1 MKLTTSLALVLTK
14 LMFNVVR
21 MFGRVAM
28 KIELRKIL
36 AAIVILIGA
45 MAASPVLA
53 DYEDGVAAIERGQYA
68 AALKEFLPLA
78 DQGHAAAQYYL
89 GLMYE
94 QGDGVEQ
101 DHVESA
107 RWYTRAAEQGDGL
120 SQMSLSFL
128 YLEGEG
134 VALDLVEALKWLYLA
149 KDSPIRGA
157 DMGIDLT
164 EQKMTPAQIESARQK
179 AQAWRPKVESET
191 VE

>member
-1 MKLTTSLALVLTK
+1 
-14 LMFNVVR
+14 MFNVVR

-28 KIELRKIL
+28 KIELRKFL
-36 AAIVILIGA
+36 AAIVIMIGA
-45 MAASPVLA
+45 LSASPVLA

-68 AALKEFLPLA
+68 TALKEFLPLA
-78 DQGHAAAQYYL
+78 KAGHAPAQYYL

-149 KDSPIRGA
+149 KNSQIRGA

-164 EQKMTPAQIESARQK
+164 EQKMTPAQIAEAQRLAREWLEAHPQ
-179 AQAWRPKVESET
+179 
-191 VE
+191 

>member
-1 MKLTTSLALVLTK
+1 
-14 LMFNVVR
+14 
-21 MFGRVAM
+21 
-28 KIELRKIL
+28 
-36 AAIVILIGA
+36 
-45 MAASPVLA
+45 MA
-53 DYEDGVAAIERGQYA
+53 EH
-68 AALKEFLPLA
+68 
-78 DQGHAAAQYYL
+78 GHASAQYYL

-107 RWYTRAAEQGDGL
+107 RWYTRAAVQGDGL

-149 KDSPIRGA
+149 KDSQIRGA

-164 EQKMTPAQIESARQK
+164 KQKMTPAQIESARRK
-179 AQAWRPKVESET
+179 AQAWRPKPERESAR
-191 VE
+191 

>member
-1 MKLTTSLALVLTK
+1 MKLA
-14 LMFNVVR
+14 
-21 MFGRVAM
+21 FGR
-28 KIELRKIL
+28 RL
-36 AAIVILIGA
+36 AAIVITVGA
-45 MAASPVLA
+45 MSASPVLA

-68 AALKEFLPLA
+68 AAFKEFLPLA
-78 DQGHAAAQYYL
+78 KAGHAAAQYYL

-149 KDSPIRGA
+149 KDSQIRGA
-157 DMGIDLT
+157 EMGIDLT
-164 EQKMTPAQIESARQK
+164 EQKMTPEQIESAQQK

-191 VE
+191 AK

>member
-1 MKLTTSLALVLTK
+1 MKLA
-14 LMFNVVR
+14 
-21 MFGRVAM
+21 FGR
-28 KIELRKIL
+28 RL
-36 AAIVILIGA
+36 AAIVVTIGA
-45 MAASPVLA
+45 MSASPVLA
-53 DYEDGVAAIERGQYA
+53 DFEDAVAAHERGQYA

-78 DQGHAAAQYYL
+78 EQGHAAAQYYL

-107 RWYTRAAEQGDGL
+107 RWYTRAAQQGDGL

-149 KDSPIRGA
+149 KDSQIRGA

-164 EQKMTPAQIESARQK
+164 KQKMTPAQIESARQK
-179 AQAWRPKVESET
+179 AQAWRPKPERQNAK
-191 VE
+191 